1 QGGGPRA
8 EQPSRGARPPGP
20 PPLLRARCGPRR
32 RSAPSDRLAAV
43 TINIPQA
50 LERLCYR
57 YPSLL
62 VDAITEHEPGRRL
75 VAVKNVT
82 VSEEF
87 FQGHFPGTPIMPAV
101 LMVESLSQV
110 AAILLLQREDA
121 SPRSRVYLRGVNNAK
136 FRKQV
141 VPGDRLRLEISVG
154 PRRAALAKAQ
164 ATAFVGDQIV
174 AECELL
180 LGLMPDRT
188 EIDASAVVH
197 PSAEIGDGTKI

>member
-1 QGGGPRA
+1 M
-8 EQPSRGARPPGP
+8 
-20 PPLLRARCGPRR
+20 
-32 RSAPSDRLAAV
+32 
-43 TINIPQA
+43 
-50 LERLCYR
+50 
-57 YPSLL
+57 L

-75 VAVKNVT
+75 VAVKTVT

-121 SPRSRVYLRGVNNAK
+121 APRTRVYLRGVNNAK

-141 VPGDRLRLEISVG
+141 VPGDRLRLEISLG
-154 PRRAALAKAQ
+154 PQRPALARAQ

-180 LGLMPDRT
+180 LGLLPERT
-188 EIDASAVVH
+188 EIHPSAIVDRSAEVGEGATIGPHAVIGPRVTIGPRCRIGASAVVDGWT
-197 PSAEIGDGTKI
+197 EIGEGTEVYPFASMGLAPQD